1 MLSVTASAATT
12 SWNPHFHA
20 VVCQNET
27 LVKAA
32 VECVEDGR
40 IQFVPNR
47 FTKTYTNWMDN
58 IHDWC
63 ISRQIWWGHRILC
76 GTVTTAESRWRPGRI

>member
-1 MLSVTASAATT
+1 MK
-12 SWNPHFHA
+12 P
-20 VVCQNET
+20 

-63 ISRQIWWGHRILC
+63 ISRPDLVG
-76 GTVTTAESRWRPGRI
+76 VTYPCVVL